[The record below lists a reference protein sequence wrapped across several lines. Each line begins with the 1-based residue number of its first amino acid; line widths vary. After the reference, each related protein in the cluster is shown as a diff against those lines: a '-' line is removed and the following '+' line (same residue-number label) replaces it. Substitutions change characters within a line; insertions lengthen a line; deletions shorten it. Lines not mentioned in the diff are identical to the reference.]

1 MNPFNR
7 ITYTEQ
13 EREKSKQVWQM
24 FYKFWEELS
33 AITPE
38 GPEKTLLMRKLQ
50 EASFYWEVAH
60 TEFCKK
66 ERAK

>member
-33 AITPE
+33 AVTPD

-50 EASFYWEVAH
+50 EASYYWEVAH

-66 ERAK
+66 EREK